1 MDRQALI
8 RRLEEIAGPQGV
20 ISERN
25 QLRTYEC
32 DGLAN
37 FRVVPSVVVL
47 PETADQAQGAVRAC
61 HEAGVPF
68 VARGSGTGLSGGALP
83 VSDGVLIVLAR
94 MRRILEVDL
103 DNQRAVV
110 EPGVLNLQVT
120 KEVAA
125 RRLLLRPRPLQP
137 ADLLHRR
144 ATWPRTRAAPTA
156 SSTASPPTTSPA
168 SRWCCP
174 TASWSTWGAARRPTR
189 RATTCSAPSW
199 APRAPSASPPR

>member
-37 FRVVPSVVVL
+37 FRVIPSVVVL
-47 PETADQAQGAVRAC
+47 PETADQAQGVVRAC
-61 HEAGVPF
+61 HQAGVPF

-103 DNQRAVV
+103 DNRRAVV

-120 KEVAA
+120 KEVA
-125 RRLLLRPRPLQP
+125 P
-137 ADLLHRR
+137 DGFYY
-144 ATWPRTRAAPTA
+144 APDP
-156 SSTASPPTTSPA
+156 SSQQV
-168 SRWCCP
+168 
-174 TASWSTWGAARRPTR
+174 
-189 RATTCSAPSW
+189 
-199 APRAPSASPPR
+199 

>member
-47 PETADQAQGAVRAC
+47 PETADQAQAVVRAC

-120 KEVAA
+120 KEVAPDGFYYA
-125 RRLLLRPRPLQP
+125 PDPSSQQVCSIGGNV
-137 ADLLHRR
+137 AENSGG
-144 ATWPRTRAAPTA
+144 PTA
-156 SSTASPPTTSPA
+156 SSTASPPTTSPGW
-168 SRWCCP
+168 RWSCP
-174 TASWSTWGAARRPTR
+174 TASWSTWEAARRPTR
-189 RATTCSAPSW
+189 RATTCSAPSS